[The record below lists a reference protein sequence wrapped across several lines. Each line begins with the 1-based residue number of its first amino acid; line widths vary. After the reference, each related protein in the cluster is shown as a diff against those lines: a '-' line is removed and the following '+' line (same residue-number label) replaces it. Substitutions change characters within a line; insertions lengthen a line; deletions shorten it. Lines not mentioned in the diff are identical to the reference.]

1 MRQTDGSDI
10 ENAQGDNAMLPP
22 RSAGKHFFDSPPNR
36 SEYPDDYN
44 GRYTTDFKRRHP
56 QDDNDDGTKRNN
68 FIN

>member
-1 MRQTDGSDI
+1 
-10 ENAQGDNAMLPP
+10 MLPP